1 MKEKFKKE
9 IEILK
14 VKNTVRRKNLGSLT
28 LRIDQGKD
36 RISRLED
43 KIQKPDTDKIRKYQL
58 KASESLKR
66 MDRRRKTH
74 FQRH

>member
-1 MKEKFKKE
+1 MKEEFKKE

-14 VKNTVRRKNLGSLT
+14 VINTVRRKNLGSLT
-28 LRIDQGKD
+28 LRKDQGKD

-43 KIQKPDTDKIRKYQL
+43 KAEKPDTDKIRKDQP
-58 KASESLKR
+58 KTSESIKC
-66 MDRRRKTH
+66 MDRHRKTH